1 MAAWMSRGAALA
13 VAVGLASAVAAAGA
27 FAHDDPMPKNPTP
40 AQRAAYVRHDR
51 FQGLDKAFKAIGDEL
66 KKPAPDKAVLASNA
80 KLVATLADGIPTWF
94 PRGSGV
100 EARPMSGAKANIW
113 TDAAGFSA
121 AAAALQAQAS
131 KLSQAAAS
139 GDVAA
144 VRAQYGPANGACKGC
159 HDSYR
164 QERKM

>member
-1 MAAWMSRGAALA
+1 MAGWTSRGAALA
-13 VAVGLASAVAAAGA
+13 VAVAIGAAGTGPGAVA
-27 FAHDDPMPKNPTP
+27 HDEPMPKNPTP
-40 AQRAAYVRHDR
+40 GQRAAHVRHDR
-51 FQGLDKAFKAIGDEL
+51 FHDLDKAFKAIGDEL
-66 KKPAPDKAVLASNA
+66 KKTVPDKAALTANA
-80 KLVATLADGIPTWF
+80 RLVATLADDIPTWF

-100 EARPMSGAKANIW
+100 EARPMSGARANIW

-144 VRAQYGPANGACKGC
+144 VRAQYSPVNGACKGC
-159 HDSYR
+159 HDTYR
-164 QERKM
+164 QERRM